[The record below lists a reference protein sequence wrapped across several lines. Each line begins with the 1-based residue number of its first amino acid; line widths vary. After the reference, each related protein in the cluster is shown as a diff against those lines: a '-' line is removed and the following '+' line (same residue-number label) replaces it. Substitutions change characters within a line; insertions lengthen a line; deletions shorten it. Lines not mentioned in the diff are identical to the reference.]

1 MAYVIYANEQQEGP
15 LEEEEILLRLEAGV
29 LSPADLIWDES
40 SQSWLEIG
48 QVLVIQTPG
57 DPAPEVEAAAPET
70 APADLE
76 IPASAETPAE
86 APAPDSEPA
95 KITEAWTSFCQDKQ
109 KASVIRRIHP
119 MAAELCAL
127 DEDIL
132 YMAVQRKPLLFYSP
146 ECLVLTDK
154 RLFIFFKQL
163 FKTSH
168 HVFRWEEILNLQFKE
183 GLFASHLTFKAGTG
197 QAYGIYY
204 LPKRQGRKA
213 MQTATR
219 LHEAARERFKK
230 SHVPAPAPASK
241 PGKAPPP
248 RPKPEAQAA
257 PPDPEAQLSK
267 LKKLLEEQLITQED
281 YEQKKHEIL
290 SRL

>member
-1 MAYVIYANEQQEGP
+1 MGYVIYANEQQEGP

-29 LSPADLIWDES
+29 LSPRDLIWDES
-40 SQSWLEIG
+40 SQNWLEIG
-48 QVLVIQTPG
+48 HVLVFQTRAEAAGEPTAPEAAPG
-57 DPAPEVEAAAPET
+57 DPEPAPSPETEAPVAAAG
-70 APADLE
+70 
-76 IPASAETPAE
+76 
-86 APAPDSEPA
+86 PA
-95 KITEAWTSFCQDKQ
+95 KITEPWAVFCQDKQ
-109 KASVIRRIHP
+109 KASVIRNIYP
-119 MAAELCAL
+119 MVAELRAL

-163 FKTSH
+163 FQTIH
-168 HVFRWEEILNLQFKE
+168 HEFRWEEILNLQFKE
-183 GLFASHLTFKAGTG
+183 GLFASDITFKAGTG

-204 LPKRQGRKA
+204 LPKRQGRHA
-213 MQTATR
+213 MQVASQ
-219 LHEAARERFKK
+219 LHDAARERFKK
-230 SHVPAPAPASK
+230 SHIPKQAPTVPSK
-241 PGKAPPP
+241 KMQS
-248 RPKPEAQAA
+248 RPQPE
-257 PPDPEAQLSK
+257 PDPQPVSGDPESQLAK